1 MIGFTTVN
9 TVAAHA
15 SADGRFMASC
25 FVGNPLLEFN
35 FSEAE
40 DLDSVPDMYWHTWIW
55 GMPNL
60 PNLVNSLSQVIV
72 NRFVLYHDRPVLYCL
87 THTPEE
93 MPRLYPWLH
102 NLVVLDHNGLLSHEL
117 GPNTLP
123 RDLRNFMRNDPIYSG
138 MDGCLRS
145 LEPEYGWTVPRP
157 RLACGVYRWIVGGRK
172 THLNDDRPMWF
183 FWLAPLDGRPPPQ
196 SVRRLSTRRPYR
208 ESRR

>member
-60 PNLVNSLSQVIV
+60 ANLVNSASQVIV
-72 NRFVLYHDRPVLYCL
+72 SRFILYHDRPVIYCM

-93 MPRLYPWLH
+93 MPRFYPWLN
-102 NLVVLDHNGLLSHEL
+102 NLVVLDHNGLLSHEI
-117 GPNTLP
+117 GPNVLP

-138 MDGCLRS
+138 MHGF
-145 LEPEYGWTVPRP
+145 WP
-157 RLACGVYRWIVGGRK
+157 RLACGVHRWVLGGRK
-172 THLNDDRPMWF
+172 THYDDDRPMWF

-196 SVRRLSTRRPYR
+196 SVRRLSSRRPYR
-208 ESRR
+208 EIRR